1 VSSASPARPRVIIDC
16 DPGHDDAV
24 AILLAACHLEVVGIT
39 TVGGNQSIEKVTA
52 NALKVLELAGLTRI
66 PVAKGMAQP
75 LLNQPRHAAA
85 VHGETGL
92 DGHLFPEPTTAL
104 DPRRAVE
111 FIIDTLMT
119 LGGMTIAALGPLT
132 NVATALRLE
141 PRLKERLT
149 GISLMGGSAGIGNV
163 TPVAEFNVW
172 VDAEAARIVF
182 ESGVPI
188 TMCGLNLTHQ
198 ATVGETE
205 LTRLRAIDNPV
216 AQAVANLLGF
226 YRETTMRGFGRPVA
240 YLHDPCAIATLI
252 DESLF
257 EFESMRVDV
266 ETAGSFTYGMT
277 VCDRRFAA
285 AGPDAPALRR
295 RASLPEPN
303 ARVAMRLDHERF
315 FDLLYRTLESYPLS

>member
-1 VSSASPARPRVIIDC
+1 VTNPAAPRKPIIIDC

-24 AILLAACHLEVVGIT
+24 AILLAARHLEVLGIT
-39 TVGGNQSIEKVTA
+39 TVGGNQSIEKVTS
-52 NALKVLELAGLTRI
+52 NALKVLELGGLTHI

-92 DGHLFPEPTTAL
+92 DGYVFPDPVTAL
-104 DPRRAVE
+104 DPRHGVAFIVE
-111 FIIDTLMT
+111 TVMARE
-119 LGGMTIAALGPLT
+119 GVTIAPLGPLT

-141 PRLKERLT
+141 PRLAGRLA
-149 GISLMGGSAGIGNV
+149 GIALMGGSAGIGNV
-163 TPVAEFNVW
+163 TPVAEFNIW
-172 VDAEAARIVF
+172 VDAEAAKIVF

-198 ATVGETE
+198 ATVGEVE
-205 LTRLRAIDNPV
+205 LARLRGIPNPV
-216 AQAVANLLGF
+216 AQAVAGLLGF
-226 YRETTMRGFGRPVA
+226 YRDSTLRGFGRPVA

-252 DESLF
+252 DETLF
-257 EFESMRVDV
+257 EFEEMRVDV
-266 ETAGSFTYGMT
+266 ETSGGLTYGMT

-285 AGPDAPALRR
+285 AGPDVRELRR
-295 RASLPEPN
+295 RAGLPEPN

-315 FDLLYRTLESYPLS
+315 FGLLCETLATYSIR